1 MRKLALIVIVVLLL
15 LTFGNVGFTA
25 DEKELEYWCYWDE
38 GHPNDILM
46 QEIVQA
52 FESETGIKVNYSNAG
67 RDILNKIR
75 PALLDGNPPDLFDGH
90 GIEMWPALIRDD
102 LLLNLEDLYT
112 GNGYGADA
120 NVKFEEV
127 FIPGSDKQ
135 WAKDG
140 IRHYVPYTD
149 STSVVWYNKKLFS
162 ELGLTPPKTM
172 EELSV
177 ICDKVKEAGIAPFSQ
192 DGGIFYDGYFF
203 YWLSQRI
210 NGPGVFLAASLD
222 PTGAKWDDPGLLEAA
237 KWTAKFTT
245 EKWLI
250 SNAESNTWPAGQIDF
265 VQGKGAM
272 LLCGS
277 WVPNETFDKTSP
289 DFEFGAFAFP
299 MVEGGK
305 GDPNS
310 VEMETI
316 GWGIPKD
323 AKNPDLAK
331 EFIRFAM
338 QEEYQK
344 KWFSVLYPPARQ
356 GLQEFAPPELKDVID
371 IVSNSTAYHTM
382 FDGVQA
388 EAEYWSKVFLPLNQE
403 LLYGRLAPEDFIS
416 QIKDETVKFYN
427 K

>member
-1 MRKLALIVIVVLLL
+1 L
-15 LTFGNVGFTA
+15 
-25 DEKELEYWCYWDE
+25 
-38 GHPNDILM
+38 
-46 QEIVQA
+46 
-52 FESETGIKVNYSNAG
+52 
-67 RDILNKIR
+67 
-75 PALLDGNPPDLFDGH
+75 
-90 GIEMWPALIRDD
+90 
-102 LLLNLEDLYT
+102 
-112 GNGYGADA
+112 
-120 NVKFEEV
+120 
-127 FIPGSDKQ
+127 
-135 WAKDG
+135 
-140 IRHYVPYTD
+140 
-149 STSVVWYNKKLFS
+149 
-162 ELGLTPPKTM
+162 
-172 EELSV
+172 
-177 ICDKVKEAGIAPFSQ
+177 
-192 DGGIFYDGYFF
+192 
-203 YWLSQRI
+203 
-210 NGPGVFLAASLD
+210 
-222 PTGAKWDDPGLLEAA
+222 
-237 KWTAKFTT
+237 TT

-338 QEEYQK
+338 QKEYQK